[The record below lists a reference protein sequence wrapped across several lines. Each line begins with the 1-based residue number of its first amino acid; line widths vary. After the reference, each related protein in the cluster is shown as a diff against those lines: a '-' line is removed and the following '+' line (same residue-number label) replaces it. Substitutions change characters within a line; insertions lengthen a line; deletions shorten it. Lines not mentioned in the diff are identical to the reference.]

1 MSGVNVLAGLFS
13 AGQITGIVLLC
24 LIIAALIAVNG
35 YLAYLLRKRGE
46 HKLHTVQLQQQRM
59 ALLEKLNALRSG
71 VPLEELPDDD
81 DADEDEEEWPD
92 RAKRPAKPTGKALS

>member
-71 VPLEELPDDD
+71 VPLEELPTTMT
-81 DADEDEEEWPD
+81 PT
-92 RAKRPAKPTGKALS
+92 RTKRLRRRKPKPTGKALS